1 MPWRKRGTGY
11 TTKRGGFIRRP
22 KVYEA
27 LRRKGA
33 SQAKAAKIANTTR
46 RRKHK

>member
-1 MPWRKRGTGY
+1 MPWRRRGSGY
-11 TTKRGGFIRRP
+11 TTKRGGLIRRP

-33 SQAKAAKIANTTR
+33 SKTKAAKIANTTR
-46 RRKHK
+46 KRR